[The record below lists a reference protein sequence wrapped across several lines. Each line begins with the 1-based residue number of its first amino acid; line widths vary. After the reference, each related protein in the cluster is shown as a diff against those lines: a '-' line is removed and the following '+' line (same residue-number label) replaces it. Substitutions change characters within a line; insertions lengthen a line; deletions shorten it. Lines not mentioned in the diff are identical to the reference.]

1 MVYYSSMRACL
12 VRIIEHNHW
21 LERSPDR
28 QKIGERGLES
38 MPRKGELSK
47 TARSSLANRE
57 ELNHMTNRICAKCGE
72 AIMLKELQPVKV
84 VGKGMVFYHKAH
96 YNVQ

>member
-1 MVYYSSMRACL
+1 
-12 VRIIEHNHW
+12 
-21 LERSPDR
+21 
-28 QKIGERGLES
+28 

-47 TARSSLANRE
+47 TARASLANRE